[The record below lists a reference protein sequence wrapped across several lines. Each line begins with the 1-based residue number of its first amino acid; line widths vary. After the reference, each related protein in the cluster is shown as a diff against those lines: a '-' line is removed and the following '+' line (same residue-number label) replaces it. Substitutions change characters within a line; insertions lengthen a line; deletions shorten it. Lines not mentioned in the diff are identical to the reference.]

1 MRAVAKSPIEIE
13 SRLRTGEVLRSRR
26 CEAHTSRVRAP
37 GRACVHRHRFDRG
50 PDPTGH
56 DIRHAAHGFGKS
68 PRSRVGSRPKLVGG
82 IPRCWETG
90 TRLDVSV
97 TAAVGAGRSVDG

>member
-1 MRAVAKSPIEIE
+1 MRAAAKSPIEIE

-26 CEAHTSRVRAP
+26 YEAHTSRVRAP
-37 GRACVHRHRFDRG
+37 GRACVRRHRFDRDRI
-50 PDPTGH
+50 PMP
-56 DIRHAAHGFGKS
+56 RHQAC
-68 PRSRVGSRPKLVGG
+68 RPMLWEESTLGRRLFPKPVGG
-82 IPRCWETG
+82 ISRCWETG

>member
-1 MRAVAKSPIEIE
+1 MRAAAKSPIEIE
-13 SRLRTGEVLRSRR
+13 SRLSTGEMLRSRR

-37 GRACVHRHRFDRG
+37 GRACVRRHRFDRG
-50 PDPTGH
+50 PDSGLPRHQACRPMLWEEPTLG
-56 DIRHAAHGFGKS
+56 RRLF
-68 PRSRVGSRPKLVGG
+68 PKPVGG

-90 TRLDVSV
+90 TRLEVSV